1 LRIERVGNSSVS
13 DKLRQLSG
21 EVSWSDLFSR
31 SKRFVR
37 VSIRAEEIDFSRA
50 AVFIGDIN
58 AKTRGAFDELT
69 VEHLIHLLY
78 ADFLR
83 HIRENLSE
91 VKIDADSVTMEDTV
105 RGLIEKRQIYFPR
118 NKLKDPGTYLST
130 PKRWAF
136 FEIHLR
142 REAAQRGTVFLY
154 DAASVFPN
162 FEMSLEELLS
172 LLLLDFVAQLRKGNQ
187 KAMINALLDSFYFH
201 EFD

>member
-1 LRIERVGNSSVS
+1 MRIERVSNSVT

-21 EVSWSDLFSR
+21 ELSWTDLFSR
-31 SKRFVR
+31 TKRFIR

-50 AVFIGDIN
+50 SVFIGDIN
-58 AKTRGAFDELT
+58 AKTRGAFEELT

-91 VKIDADSVTMEDTV
+91 VKIDADSVTMEDTL

-118 NKLKDPGTYLST
+118 NKRKDAGTYVSS
-130 PKRWAF
+130 PKRWVL
-136 FEIHLR
+136 FEIQLR
-142 REAAQRGTVFLY
+142 REAAQRGSVFLY
-154 DAASVFPN
+154 DAASFYPN

-172 LLLLDFVAQLRKGNQ
+172 ILFVDFVAQLRRGNQ
-187 KAMINALLDSFYFH
+187 QAMINALLDSFYFH
-201 EFD
+201 DFD